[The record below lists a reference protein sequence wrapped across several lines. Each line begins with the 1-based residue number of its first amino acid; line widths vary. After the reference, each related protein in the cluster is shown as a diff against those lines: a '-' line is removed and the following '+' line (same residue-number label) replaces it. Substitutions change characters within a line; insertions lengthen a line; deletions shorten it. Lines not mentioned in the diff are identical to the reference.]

1 MDAKMTSDLPTEVW
15 RIAWL
20 SASTKD
26 LKSLALTCRL
36 FCEITQPLLFQKL
49 SFVGPFPEEL
59 HFGGKALN
67 KRVVE
72 RLKRSKIR
80 FAFLSS
86 TPRIAAMVRG
96 WSFNTSP
103 DFTCPAVAHG
113 IGARIPNFKKVSQL
127 SRDIVAQFNSTISV
141 YTNLDKLFI
150 TGFDLSPEFSK
161 ALSSL
166 PKLRI
171 LHMLH
176 CRIDCPPAS
185 GSIALE
191 EFSFSSQE
199 LEWTDALP
207 ESHHLV
213 SGSKLVRLDLQEPVP
228 ARLFLSVLSTAGPLP
243 HLMHTTLCLTYEA
256 KDAFFAFLDCCPA
269 LETLDIVAP
278 ASFAGVILPESSIP
292 LLASY
297 KGPMELVGIFV
308 PGRPVKIAK
317 LDAAATYELPEEF
330 TGDVIIDKEVMI
342 EALMQLSQ
350 SSAPLEDITLPPV
363 STKWSVLFLI
373 HELFP
378 KLKRLMLFVQDVGV
392 PWGAETFQPEFDDE
406 PEANESGESDDSAG
420 EEGDEDAE
428 GIMTL
433 PVGEEEDEE
442 WEDME
447 GRR

>member
-1 MDAKMTSDLPTEVW
+1 
-15 RIAWL
+15 
-20 SASTKD
+20 
-26 LKSLALTCRL
+26 
-36 FCEITQPLLFQKL
+36 
-49 SFVGPFPEEL
+49 
-59 HFGGKALN
+59 
-67 KRVVE
+67 
-72 RLKRSKIR
+72 
-80 FAFLSS
+80 
-86 TPRIAAMVRG
+86 
-96 WSFNTSP
+96 
-103 DFTCPAVAHG
+103 
-113 IGARIPNFKKVSQL
+113 
-127 SRDIVAQFNSTISV
+127 
-141 YTNLDKLFI
+141 
-150 TGFDLSPEFSK
+150 
-161 ALSSL
+161 
-166 PKLRI
+166 
-171 LHMLH
+171 
-176 CRIDCPPAS
+176 
-185 GSIALE
+185 
-191 EFSFSSQE
+191 
-199 LEWTDALP
+199 
-207 ESHHLV
+207 
-213 SGSKLVRLDLQEPVP
+213 
-228 ARLFLSVLSTAGPLP
+228 
-243 HLMHTTLCLTYEA
+243 MHTTLCLTYEA

-378 KLKRLMLFVQDVGV
+378 KLNRLMLFVQDVGV

-447 GRR
+447 EGDEDVEGIMTLPVGEEEDGEWEDMEEDSHFPIGPGIDGLRALMNMSAQDMEQMHEAMQKEVGDDHEHETGCGDCENCEDDRSDTETVNWPEDGPPTKTYEDLSLDSFKVSRMRTYFALELTAL